1 MIIPEKLEECPKCAE
16 RGDDWIYDGQICRK
30 CGYGSAIRRRSET
43 PAMVRRILFRQGVVP
58 CCLCGKRLKPEDKVI
73 REHMHALALGGPDEE
88 DNMGYAHEECAA
100 RKTNGTPATTYGSD
114 KHAIAKVKRLRGE
127 TKQDRPK
134 RKIQSRGFDK
144 SMTRTFKGEVRAR

>member
-1 MIIPEKLEECPKCAE
+1 MTP
-16 RGDDWIYDGQICRK
+16 
-30 CGYGSAIRRRSET
+30 RRRSET

-100 RKTNGTPATTYGSD
+100 RKTNGNGATTYGSD
-114 KHAIAKVKRLRGE
+114 KHAIAKVKRLTGE
-127 TKQDRPK
+127 TGQGRPK
-134 RKIQSRGFDK
+134 RKIQSAGFRKDIK
-144 SMTRTFKGEVRAR
+144 RTFKGEVRAR